1 MTLTCLTTVRL
12 TLGSTVTLVSL
23 EVMLVLFSVQL
34 TVATLV
40 NVPFVN
46 SLTCIQT
53 ETLVPLA
60 ILSTVQTTF

>member
-1 MTLTCLTTVRL
+1 MILTCLTTVKL

-23 EVMLVLFSVQL
+23 EVTLVLFSVQL
-34 TVATLV
+34 TVATFVKVPLV
-40 NVPFVN
+40 R